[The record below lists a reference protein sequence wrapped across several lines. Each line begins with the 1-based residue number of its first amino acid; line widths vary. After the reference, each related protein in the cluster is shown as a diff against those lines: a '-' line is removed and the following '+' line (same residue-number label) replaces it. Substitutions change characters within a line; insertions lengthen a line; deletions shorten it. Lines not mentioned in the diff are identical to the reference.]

1 MRLPKI
7 TFWRVVWLVLVGAG
21 LYSTVLRFTKGLGA
35 ATNLSD
41 RMPWGIWIG
50 FDLLCGVG
58 LAAGG
63 FAMAA
68 VVHIFRI
75 ETYKP
80 VIRPAI
86 LTAFLGYLLVIM
98 ALLIDLGRPWFIWHP
113 IVMWNPRSVMFEVA
127 WCVMLYTTVLAVEFS
142 PSILERLGWTKAL
155 RFVRA
160 TLPVFVILGVLLS
173 TLHQSSLGSL
183 YLIVPSKLYP
193 LWYSPL
199 LPVLFFLS
207 ALAVGCSMVTLESFL
222 SQQAFGHRLSNQV
235 REGLASMSLVL
246 LIPYGVLRLL
256 DVAQRGAIGL
266 AFLPNIEGRLFL
278 LEILLGLVVPVA
290 LLSNGKVRASS
301 RGQVLS
307 SVFVILGFV
316 LHRLNVSVTG
326 MEASLH
332 AGYFPA
338 WTEVAV
344 TMMIVAIGFWVFG
357 LAGRFLPVFGSAKAG
372 VRGGAPN
379 GANGEVRTKDAW
391 GSRPEGLPS
400 GSPSI

>member
-1 MRLPKI
+1 MKLPKI
-7 TFWRVVWLVLVGAG
+7 TFWRVVWVILVAAG
-21 LYSTVLRFTKGLGA
+21 LYSTILRFTKGLGA
-35 ATNLSD
+35 ATHLSD

-113 IVMWNPRSVMFEVA
+113 MVMWNPKSVMFEVA

-142 PSILERLGWTKAL
+142 PAVLERLGWTTLLKQ
-155 RFVRA
+155 VRA
-160 TLPVFVILGVLLS
+160 ALPVFVILGVLLS

-207 ALAVGCSMVTLESFL
+207 ALSVGCSMVTLESFL
-222 SQQAFGHRLSNQV
+222 SQQAFGHSLSNQV

-256 DVAQRGAIGL
+256 DIVQRGAYPL
-266 AFLPNIEGRLFL
+266 AFVPNIEGRLFL
-278 LEILLGLVVPVA
+278 LEILLGLVIPVA
-290 LLSNGKVRASS
+290 LLSRAKVRANP
-301 RGQVLS
+301 RGQVVSAVL
-307 SVFVILGFV
+307 VILGFV

-326 MEASLH
+326 MEATLRS
-332 AGYFPA
+332 GYFPA
-338 WTEVAV
+338 WTEVAI

-357 LAGRFLPVFGSAKAG
+357 LAGRYLPVFGGVKNGEHAG
-372 VRGGAPN
+372 SPVGAR
-379 GANGEVRTKDAW
+379 GEVRTKDAW